1 MIIAV
6 NRGKL
11 IISRNT
17 PGCKMD
23 FFEEDVRTAQML
35 LKEKYGASLG
45 QRLEE
50 IAERLIALHRE
61 NRIKINHSIMEYVLA
76 AYLVSRGYRV
86 ELEHPLANDLVADVM
101 AWRGGRSLIIEVET
115 GFTSPE
121 NALDP
126 QAYLAARAVSKIARY
141 SPHADRFS
149 LATPAH
155 NTLQIPRTLLKPASA
170 RRPAEI
176 QLLKS
181 LCDQYYRTPEIAV
194 EKLSKMRLH
203 AIYVINVDL
212 LEVVRLSPRK
222 YLEKYG
228 DLCPSLQQIG
238 KYVEAGV
245 RRRVACEHP
254 TT

>member
-1 MIIAV
+1 
-6 NRGKL
+6 
-11 IISRNT
+11 
-17 PGCKMD
+17 MD
-23 FFEEDVRTAQML
+23 PFEEDVRTAQRL
-35 LKEKYGASLG
+35 LEERYGPG
-45 QRLEE
+45 IRRRIGE
-50 IAERLIALHRE
+50 IAERLIALHGE

-76 AYLVSRGYRV
+76 AYLASRGYRV
-86 ELEHPLANDLVADVM
+86 ELEHPLANDLVADVI
-101 AWRGGRSLIIEVET
+101 AWRNGESMIIEVET

-126 QAYLAARAVSKIARY
+126 QAYLTARAISKIARY

-155 NTLQIPRTLLKPASA
+155 NILQIPRTLLKPASA
-170 RRPAEI
+170 RKPAEI

-181 LCDQYYRTPEIAV
+181 LCDQYYKTPEIAV

-212 LEVVRLSPRK
+212 LEVVRLSPRR

-228 DLCPSLQQIG
+228 DLCPSLQQIR
-238 KYVEAGV
+238 KYVEAGL

>member
-1 MIIAV
+1 
-6 NRGKL
+6 
-11 IISRNT
+11 
-17 PGCKMD
+17 
-23 FFEEDVRTAQML
+23 
-35 LKEKYGASLG
+35 
-45 QRLEE
+45 
-50 IAERLIALHRE
+50 
-61 NRIKINHSIMEYVLA
+61 MEYVLA
-76 AYLVSRGYRV
+76 AHLTSRGYRV
-86 ELEHPLANDLVADVM
+86 ELEYPLANDLVADVM
-101 AWRGGRSLIIEVET
+101 AWRNGRSLLIEVET

-126 QAYLAARAVSKIARY
+126 QAYLTARTISKIARY

-155 NTLQIPRTLLKPASA
+155 NILQIPRTLLKPASA
-170 RRPAEI
+170 RRANEI

-181 LCDQYYRTPEIAV
+181 LCDQYYKAPEIAA

-203 AIYVINVDL
+203 AIYVVNVDL
-212 LEVVRLSPRK
+212 LEIVRLSPRK
-222 YLEKYG
+222 YLEKYS

-238 KYVEAGV
+238 KYIEAGL